1 MTKVVMINKGG
12 SIKTQT
18 VKNLKVSDLYKKCK
32 FRKPDDFDKRH
43 TWKYKN
49 KWVSVYAK
57 NKGRANSENKYDLP
71 PPIDTVLYF
80 GNLLIIMHDNQIP
93 VDSEVCDFDKETWL
107 KVYEKLLGGFEDL
120 SITAQQDDEEEDELE
135 SVSPSQKTKEGYLK
149 DGFVVSDDIED
160 EEDSDYE
167 CPSEEESG
175 DENTDNECEDEDDD
189 EANYGGE
196 TDDEEKTNDD
206 DEEEEEESDA
216 SDDDPASELS
226 EEEYSY

>member
-80 GNLLIIMHDNQIP
+80 GNLLIIMHDNQTP

-196 TDDEEKTNDD
+196 TDDEEKPNDD

>member
-12 SIKTQT
+12 SVKTET
-18 VKNLKVSDLYKKCK
+18 VKSLKVSDLYKKCK
-32 FRKPDDFDKRH
+32 FRKPDDFAKRH

-71 PPIDTVLYF
+71 PPIDNDLYF
-80 GNLLIIMHDNQIP
+80 GNLLVIMHTNETP
-93 VDSEVCDFDKETWL
+93 ADSEVCDFDKETWL

-149 DGFVVSDDIED
+149 DGFVVSDDIEEED
-160 EEDSDYE
+160 EEESDYE
-167 CPSEEESG
+167 CPSEEESA
-175 DENTDNECEDEDDD
+175 DENTDNEDDE

-196 TDDEEKTNDD
+196 TEDEEEDE
-206 DEEEEEESDA
+206 DEEEEDSVA

>member
-12 SIKTQT
+12 SVKTET
-18 VKNLKVSDLYKKCK
+18 VKSLKVSDLYKKCK
-32 FRKPDDFDKRH
+32 FRKPDDFAKRH

-71 PPIDTVLYF
+71 PPIDNDLYF
-80 GNLLIIMHDNQIP
+80 GNLLIIMHNNEIP

-120 SITAQQDDEEEDELE
+120 SVTAQQDDEEEDELE

-149 DGFVVSDDIED
+149 DGFVVSDDIEED
-160 EEDSDYE
+160 DDEDSDYE
-167 CPSEEESG
+167 CPSEEESAN
-175 DENTDNECEDEDDD
+175 ENTDNEDEEDD

-206 DEEEEEESDA
+206 DEEEEESGV

>member
-1 MTKVVMINKGG
+1 MINKGG

-80 GNLLIIMHDNQIP
+80 GNLLIIMHDNQTP

>member
-12 SIKTQT
+12 SVKTET
-18 VKNLKVSDLYKKCK
+18 VKSLKVSDLYKKCK
-32 FRKPDDFDKRH
+32 FRKPDDFAKRH

-71 PPIDTVLYF
+71 PPIDNDLYF
-80 GNLLIIMHDNQIP
+80 GSLLVIMHTNETP
-93 VDSEVCDFDKETWL
+93 ADSEVCDFDKETWL

-120 SITAQQDDEEEDELE
+120 SITAQEDDEEEDELE

-149 DGFVVSDDIED
+149 DGFVVSDDIEE

-167 CPSEEESG
+167 CPSEEESA
-175 DENTDNECEDEDDD
+175 DENTDNEDEDDE

-196 TDDEEKTNDD
+196 TEDEEEDE
-206 DEEEEEESDA
+206 DEEEEDSEV

>member
-12 SIKTQT
+12 SVKTET
-18 VKNLKVSDLYKKCK
+18 VKSLKVSDLYKKCK
-32 FRKPDDFDKRH
+32 FRKPDDFAKRH

-71 PPIDTVLYF
+71 PPIDNDLYF
-80 GNLLIIMHDNQIP
+80 GNLLVIMHTNETP
-93 VDSEVCDFDKETWL
+93 VDSKVCDFDKETWL

-149 DGFVVSDDIED
+149 DGFVVSDDIEEED

-167 CPSEEESG
+167 CPSEEESVN
-175 DENTDNECEDEDDD
+175 ENTDNEDEEDD

-196 TDDEEKTNDD
+196 TEDEDEEEVE
-206 DEEEEEESDA
+206 DEEEEDSEV